1 MRARDKRTATDNF
14 RCWCFI
20 GKEKKIKKPHS
31 KHPLPP
37 PLPLVRPTVKQLK
50 ALEWYTFIKG
60 SKHLYLSECLRQ
72 SQGLVQELFWSH
84 FAPWML
90 WYGQKSEQCCQLP
103 RSSCFSTVKLSLSL
117 PWCFRFKV
125 RFIYNTTFQ
134 TKSNRITWVAG
145 SLDLRNALW
154 YYDHVA
160 VQIICDCAFFLP
172 WSFQLT
178 HETAS

>member
-1 MRARDKRTATDNF
+1 MRARDKRTATENF

-20 GKEKKIKKPHS
+20 GKEKNKKNLRANTPS
-31 KHPLPP
+31 
-37 PLPLVRPTVKQLK
+37 PLPLVRPRVKQLK

-60 SKHLYLSECLRQ
+60 SKYLYLSVCLRQ
-72 SQGLVQELFWSH
+72 SPELVQELFWSH

-117 PWCFRFKV
+117 PWCFRLKV
-125 RFIYNTTFQ
+125 RFTYNTTFQ
-134 TKSNRITWVAG
+134 TKSIRITSVAG
-145 SLDLRNALW
+145 SLDLRNAPW

-160 VQIICDCAFFLP
+160 VQVICDSAFFLP